1 MHLPILTRPQL
12 VGSQAR
18 PKPSMNMRRYG
29 RAALGLLL
37 SIFVGLT
44 WADSAAS
51 LQAPSNPMY
60 RQECGS
66 CHLAYPPGLLPEASW
81 GRLMQDLSR
90 HFGADASLSPDEQQA
105 LSRYLKGN
113 AGTYKKVQEAPPQD
127 RITRSTWF
135 TREHRKLPAAIW
147 SRPSVGSQAN
157 CVACHRQANQGDFDE
172 HRVRIPQ

>member
-1 MHLPILTRPQL
+1 MHLSIHMNPQVASSRARPQPL
-12 VGSQAR
+12 MTV
-18 PKPSMNMRRYG
+18 RRYG

-37 SIFVGLT
+37 SICAGLT
-44 WADSAAS
+44 WADSTAG

-66 CHLAYPPGLLPEASW
+66 CHLAYPPGLLAEASW

-90 HFGADASLSPDEQQA
+90 HFGADASLSPGEQQA
-105 LSRYLKGN
+105 LSRYLKAN

-135 TREHRKLPAAIW
+135 TREHRKVPTAVW
-147 SRPSVGSQAN
+147 SRPSVGSPAH
-157 CVACHRQANQGDFDE
+157 CVACHRQADQGDFDE